1 MIQMIQSKELTST
14 RPYMIRAW
22 HEWCTD
28 NDLTPYIKVSVDESV
43 QVPRECV
50 DDREI
55 ILNIGFNAT
64 SNLNIGDDYL
74 EFMARFA
81 GVARTIVIPMEK
93 VLAIFAHE
101 NGQGIVFVSTI
112 PSQDSVSEDDQSSMP
127 PLNVRPGTLSLVHS
141 SDASGDP
148 DSPSPPTQS
157 KPKGVSVRPTLK
169 RVK

>member
-1 MIQMIQSKELTST
+1 MIQSKELTST

-55 ILNIGFNAT
+55 ILNIGFDAT
-64 SNLNIGDDYL
+64 SNLSIGNDYL
-74 EFMARFA
+74 EFMAKFM
-81 GVARTIVIPMEK
+81 GVVRSIVIPVEQ

-101 NGQGIVFVSTI
+101 NGQGMAFVSTMH
-112 PSQDSVSEDDQSSMP
+112 SQDSVSGDDQSSKR
-127 PLNVRPGTLSLVHS
+127 PLGVRPAALSLVHS
-141 SDASGDP
+141 SDASGDS
-148 DSPSPPTQS
+148 DSPVSPAPS
-157 KPKGVSVRPTLK
+157 KPKGVGVRSALK

>member
-1 MIQMIQSKELTST
+1 MIQSKELTSI

-22 HEWCTD
+22 HEWCTI

-74 EFMARFA
+74 EFMARFS
-81 GVARTIVIPMEK
+81 GVAQSIVIPMEK

-101 NGQGIVFVSTI
+101 NGQGMAFVSTMH
-112 PSQDSVSEDDQSSMP
+112 SQGSVSEDNQSSKP
-127 PLNVRPGTLSLVHS
+127 PLSVRPAALSLVHS
-141 SDASGDP
+141 SDASGDS
-148 DSPSPPTQS
+148 DSPLPPAQS